1 MKQQKQSGEGEQE
14 QLEID
19 ERPSDVEHGANLDMP
34 AEETKQN
41 QLFSRKGNSNNMLK
55 LGKTATNF
63 LLSPIKST
71 LKLRGTIISSKGKPL
86 TGEEHLHK
94 SRQNGVQPLATL
106 AIPSPQAG
114 KKMCKKSMPIGYNS
128 GRKQVRWLQWQKDT
142 EKGSQKAMTII
153 WA

>member
-114 KKMCKKSMPIGYNS
+114 KKMYKYEGARRACPLATILGESKSVGYN
-128 GRKQVRWLQWQKDT
+128 GKKIQKK
-142 EKGSQKAMTII
+142 EVKRP
-153 WA
+153 